1 MASEEI
7 DPGYYL
13 MVYSRVPSS
22 SRRRSLFGVVMLWA
36 IDFLPLWKK
45 VSGVQILLASRL
57 LRGRRCIGPLNRSL
71 SSFQLCR
78 KKTSMVYSWHKE
90 TVEVLRDLNRSDGS
104 KNDFSKIQWTW
115 QPPAQTYH
123 FCVWHR
129 TKTGNIDVCFHLSY
143 SLCNKYR
150 LWISNCFKMQ
160 IHACDAFLYEQFMN
174 HWKIPKSLKLRCFE
188 EQFHPWSNT
197 AVDPWGLRLSSYN

>member
-1 MASEEI
+1 MKDCFPALLGVGEVMFPTSICRASWESASEGI
-7 DPGYYL
+7 DPSYYL

-78 KKTSMVYSWHKE
+78 KKTSIVYSWHKE
-90 TVEVLRDLNRSDGS
+90 TVEVLQDLNRSDGS
-104 KNDFSKIQWTW
+104 KNYFSE
-115 QPPAQTYH
+115 
-123 FCVWHR
+123 V
-129 TKTGNIDVCFHLSY
+129 NIMELAATRSNLPF
-143 SLCNKYR
+143 LCLTQDQN
-150 LWISNCFKMQ
+150 W
-160 IHACDAFLYEQFMN
+160 
-174 HWKIPKSLKLRCFE
+174 
-188 EQFHPWSNT
+188 
-197 AVDPWGLRLSSYN
+197 

>member
-1 MASEEI
+1 MKAWLPGFTTCGGSSAALPASVRRGSWELASEEI

-90 TVEVLRDLNRSDGS
+90 TVKALQGLNSSDGS
-104 KNDFSKIQWTW
+104 KNGFSKATTMQLAAARSNL
-115 QPPAQTYH
+115 P
-123 FCVWHR
+123 F
-129 TKTGNIDVCFHLSY
+129 
-143 SLCNKYR
+143 LCLTQDQN
-150 LWISNCFKMQ
+150 W
-160 IHACDAFLYEQFMN
+160 
-174 HWKIPKSLKLRCFE
+174 
-188 EQFHPWSNT
+188 
-197 AVDPWGLRLSSYN
+197 